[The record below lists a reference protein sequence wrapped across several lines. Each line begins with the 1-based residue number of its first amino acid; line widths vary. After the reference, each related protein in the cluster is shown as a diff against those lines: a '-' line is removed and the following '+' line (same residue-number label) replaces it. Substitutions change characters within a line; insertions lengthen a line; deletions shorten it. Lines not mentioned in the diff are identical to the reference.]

1 MNVTPKKLLNSD
13 THCFICSAA
22 VTCKQRVRV
31 FKSGSAGT
39 SSLDLQGLINKTLDI
54 DVNVYSNSD
63 VAVCIKCYKSLVK
76 YQKAEDRGK
85 EIKTELKSAY
95 SESGRRAKRLLRTE
109 NIKDLTSGPSVKKHL
124 SFVSLNE
131 FPTTCSSSH
140 LTPSSSPLPRLTI
153 SPIGKPQG
161 CLFDNGMF
169 SLVRSAFATPFA
181 TSSPKIKQTNLQKIE
196 TATKVVVEYPSKT
209 VNKTLSGDME
219 PIVKALAHGPPSRIA
234 KTVLKCKTLRTEI
247 ICQVLRIVASEM
259 NQLCSKKNPSIL
271 RKTSKDDVINFDME
285 KLRDEWKE
293 RAPVFYSFLLTCS
306 SSKNTSTTANWFPSI
321 AVAGSVLLKQRNSH
335 MNASASALGILIKTG
350 SIEVIICRS

>member
-1 MNVTPKKLLNSD
+1 MV
-13 THCFICSAA
+13 CFHSYEAL
-22 VTCKQRVRV
+22 
-31 FKSGSAGT
+31 S
-39 SSLDLQGLINKTLDI
+39 
-54 DVNVYSNSD
+54 
-63 VAVCIKCYKSLVK
+63 
-76 YQKAEDRGK
+76 
-85 EIKTELKSAY
+85 
-95 SESGRRAKRLLRTE
+95 
-109 NIKDLTSGPSVKKHL
+109 PPHL
-124 SFVSLNE
+124 
-131 FPTTCSSSH
+131 PH
-140 LTPSSSPLPRLTI
+140 
-153 SPIGKPQG
+153 
-161 CLFDNGMF
+161 
-169 SLVRSAFATPFA
+169 
-181 TSSPKIKQTNLQKIE
+181 SPKIKQTNLQKIE
-196 TATKVVVEYPSKT
+196 TVTKVVVEYPSKT

-271 RKTSKDDVINFDME
+271 RKTSKDDLINFDME